1 MAEVCRPA
9 LWAKTEAPT
18 KGCCGLGAMLTSSAM
33 WWATG
38 VSSGSRSD
46 GMVDTPSLSE
56 RSGTTAARSALPARS
71 P

>member
-18 KGCCGLGAMLTSSAM
+18 KGCWGLGAMLTSSAM
-33 WWATG
+33 WWDTG
-38 VSSGSRSD
+38 VSRSRRSA
-46 GMVDTPSLSE
+46 GMVRTRSFSD
-56 RSGTTAARSALPARS
+56 RSGMAADRSALPARS